1 MKIKII
7 SLTLGFVVVFCQ
19 PANAFFGSECKKPKA
34 SYENYRKEF
43 ANLQPQIVTQK
54 TANKERLVKAIAS
67 CKADYKSYAFANK
80 RTEVITSKSKCGML
94 PLFDE
99 FLSVPAEFA
108 AYLANKNSYQVI
120 LNNQKCFSPELVIE
134 AQRALKV
141 IK

>member
-34 SYENYRKEF
+34 SYENYRKDF

-54 TANKERLVKAIAS
+54 TANKERLAKAIAS
-67 CKADYKSYAFANK
+67 CRADFKSYALATK
-80 RTEVITSKSKCGML
+80 RTEVITSKSKCEMM
-94 PLFDE
+94 PLFNE

-134 AQRALKV
+134 AQRALNL